1 MLDIILF
8 YLAAPFRRFVT
19 PDDQFNAWMLAGS
32 LAFAMAWFALR
43 RPKRAFA
50 RARAVLAA
58 AFPARVW
65 LHRSSL
71 LDVKLFFLS
80 SFLIAS
86 GALGQLVTGGKIAG
100 ALDDG
105 LVRAFGPSPFASE
118 ASVPVALAMTVGYVL
133 VVDLAY
139 WYAHWIMH
147 RMPAMWEFHKLH
159 HSAEVMTPLTEW
171 RQHPVELLLFPAVIA
186 LFMGAF
192 YGAMTY
198 LFGAAAQPFTWFNL
212 NALMLAFMATT
223 LHLRHSH
230 FWLPATGWL
239 GYVIQS
245 PAHHQI
251 HHSDQDRHYGKN
263 LGLVLSVWDWAFG
276 TLYIPN
282 EKETL
287 AFGIGEEGHSHDGAL
302 SAYWIPIVKAW
313 KHVAPETPDAVQAP
327 ARTQAP

>member
-1 MLDIILF
+1 
-8 YLAAPFRRFVT
+8 
-19 PDDQFNAWMLAGS
+19 
-32 LAFAMAWFALR
+32 
-43 RPKRAFA
+43 
-50 RARAVLAA
+50 
-58 AFPARVW
+58 
-65 LHRSSL
+65 
-71 LDVKLFFLS
+71 
-80 SFLIAS
+80 
-86 GALGQLVTGGKIAG
+86 
-100 ALDDG
+100 
-105 LVRAFGPSPFASE
+105 
-118 ASVPVALAMTVGYVL
+118 MTFGYVL

-159 HSAEVMTPLTEW
+159 HSAQVMTPLTEW

-198 LFGAAAQPFTWFNL
+198 LFGAAAQPLTWFNL

-282 EKETL
+282 ESRNRHAIPLLILMGVQDETNNPRPSSETSQCLRIRRQAGQASVEL
-287 AFGIGEEGHSHDGAL
+287 ADYTLHGF
-302 SAYWIPIVKAW
+302 K
-313 KHVAPETPDAVQAP
+313 DAVGELLFAKLLP
-327 ARTQAP
+327 DMLLGIEFR